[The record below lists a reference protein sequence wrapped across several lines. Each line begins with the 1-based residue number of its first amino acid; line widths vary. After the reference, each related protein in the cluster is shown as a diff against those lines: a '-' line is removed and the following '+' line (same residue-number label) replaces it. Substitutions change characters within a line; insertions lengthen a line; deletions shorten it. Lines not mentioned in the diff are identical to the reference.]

1 MKQYFNL
8 NNTAIYIIPGNH
20 EDFPVN
26 SFDYFGN
33 NSNYLLKGYADILG
47 DFVDD

>member
-1 MKQYFNL
+1 MIPGNCFYFINY
-8 NNTAIYIIPGNH
+8 AGNH

-33 NSNYLLKGYADILG
+33 NTNYLMQGYTEILE
-47 DFVDD
+47 DFLDA